1 MRARPSVLRG
11 ARATTAGLALVLGLA
26 GLSACTDTL
35 PQKIALRPDA
45 GNVEILSEPPNR
57 EVYEAVGE
65 VSAQVIGHEVGDAMR
80 SAFNQ
85 LRNQASAK
93 GATFVGIEEVTSRAA
108 WDFSGRTIVTLVG
121 TAYRP
126 K

>member
-1 MRARPSVLRG
+1 LVLGTRA
-11 ARATTAGLALVLGLA
+11 TAGLLLIAGLA
-26 GLSACTDTL
+26 CLPACADTL
-35 PQKIALRPDA
+35 PQKIALRAEA

-80 SAFNQ
+80 NAFNQ

-93 GATFVGIEEVTSRAA
+93 GATFVGIEDITSRAA

>member
-1 MRARPSVLRG
+1 M
-11 ARATTAGLALVLGLA
+11 AGLALVFVLA
-26 GLSACTDTL
+26 GLAACTDTL

-65 VSAQVIGHEVGDAMR
+65 VSAQVIGHEVGEAMR

-93 GATFVGIEEVTSRAA
+93 GATFVGVEEVTSRAA

>member
-1 MRARPSVLRG
+1 MRARPSLSLG
-11 ARATTAGLALVLGLA
+11 ARTTAGLALVLA
-26 GLSACTDTL
+26 SLSACADTL
-35 PQKIALRPDA
+35 PQKIALRADA

-57 EVYEAVGE
+57 EVYDAVGE
-65 VSAQVIGHEVGDAMR
+65 VSAQVVGHEVDDAMR